1 MPAKDYYLVLGISR
15 TESTSGI
22 RSAFRELAKHYHPDR
37 VGPQGTSFFRDIVEA
52 YQVLS
57 DPERR
62 RVYNQG
68 LHHAAGEAERPPA
81 PIVTPHGPEA
91 EPLVPEPMSILREF
105 QTVYP
110 SFEPLFHR
118 FRRNFTGLEVPKAE
132 RVESL
137 TLELLLSPNEAL
149 QGGTVPINVPVFYP
163 CPVCRGSGHFWS
175 FPCTT
180 CGEQGMI
187 EEEQVVR
194 VRIPP
199 MVGDGTVIEIPLRG
213 LGIHNLYLQLF
224 IRVTV

>member
-15 TESTSGI
+15 TESASGI
-22 RSAFRELAKHYHPDR
+22 RSAFRELAKHYHPDHM
-37 VGPQGTSFFRDIVEA
+37 GPHGTSFFQDIVEA

-68 LHHAAGEAERPPA
+68 LQHAEGVGEPPPA
-81 PIVTPHGPEA
+81 PIVTPQELA
-91 EPLVPEPMSILREF
+91 TEPLAPEPLSLLHGF

-118 FRRNFTGLEVPKAE
+118 FRRNFTGLRVPKAE

-137 TLELLLSPNEAL
+137 TLEVLLSPEEAL
-149 QGGTVPINVPVFYP
+149 RGGTLPIRVPVFYP
-163 CPVCRGSGHFWS
+163 CPSCHGSGRHWS

-180 CGEQGMI
+180 CDGNGVT
-187 EEEQVVR
+187 EEEET
-194 VRIPP
+194 VRIRIPSL
-199 MVGDGTVIEIPLRG
+199 VQDGTVVELPLRG
-213 LGIHNLYLQLF
+213 LGIHNFYLRLF
-224 IRVTV
+224 MRVVD